1 MAKMIINELLN
12 NVCQKVNIVG
22 NGQSA
27 DGNTAKSALIDLND
41 AITDLNLNDY
51 LGFNYKT
58 FDVIPHENTVRIG
71 DNEDYECVLEE
82 APLTVT
88 SVSRK
93 VGNRWVP
100 LIKVSKTTLD
110 RVTSNNALST
120 CYAYET
126 EYDTENDCLVSKIL
140 LNSGNHA
147 ALRVTL
153 LRAMPQ
159 YKINDTINLPQ
170 PYINLI
176 ESALCVKTCERY
188 KLEYVQIYKDELNA
202 LQESIE
208 RINNNNRPLTF
219 EHHSEGDY
227 SSSYY
232 DGLNGCGW

>member
-1 MAKMIINELLN
+1 MKYIINELIN

-27 DGNTAKSALIDLND
+27 DGNTAKAALNDLND
-41 AITDLNLNDY
+41 VITELNLNEY
-51 LGFNYKT
+51 LAFNYKSY
-58 FDVIPHENTVRIG
+58 DVHSKDSIIRIG
-71 DNEDYECVLEE
+71 DNEEYECVLEE

-93 VGNRWVP
+93 IGNHWQP
-100 LIKVSKTTLD
+100 LTKVSKTTLD
-110 RVTSNNALST
+110 RANTHGALPT

-126 EYDTENDCLVSKIL
+126 EYDVEKDCLVSKIL
-140 LNSGNHA
+140 LNSNNNVT
-147 ALRVTL
+147 LRVIL
-153 LRAMPQ
+153 LRAMPL

-202 LQESIE
+202 LKESIE
-208 RINNNNRPLTF
+208 RINNNNRPIVF
-219 EHHSEGDY
+219 DNHCDGDY
-227 SSSYY
+227 NTNYY
-232 DGLNGCGW
+232 NGMAGYGW